1 MNIRFELVEAGD
13 KTSVGRHWELLASYK
28 GGDWTKVAEF
38 YTRPSDRDLYI
49 VRWAVIEGI
58 RLADMGDDGK

>member
-1 MNIRFELVEAGD
+1 MNIRFELVEVDD
-13 KTSVGRHWELLASYK
+13 KTNVGRHWELLASYK
-28 GGDWTKVAEF
+28 GGKWTKVAEF